1 MVLMVVLNTMSTKNE
16 LESVLDCDFKI
27 SDMGNLLKL
36 VNSNYIPMVVPQEI
50 LSVSN
55 NISMMNFTNSGE
67 PTPKFT
73 KISTSE
79 LTGQSLRELGDT
91 SDHMGPPA

>member
-16 LESVLDCDFKI
+16 LESILDCDFKI
-27 SDMGNLLKL
+27 SDMGNLLIL

-55 NISMMNFTNSGE
+55 NISMMNFTKSGE

>member
-55 NISMMNFTNSGE
+55 YISMMNFTNSGE